1 MAGISRK
8 EITIPNILTFLRILM
23 AITAAIL
30 FRENTFHAFA
40 ASMLIV
46 ASFLD
51 FFDGWYA
58 RKFHQTT
65 RLGTHLDP
73 FADKVLIAVV
83 FVVLSFAFRWIWF
96 SLFVAII
103 LLREI
108 LITIFRMVVRRK
120 SGDFVPASRLGKL
133 KTTVQCV
140 VGDSLLFYIYIMPGM
155 LPDRNWFIFIVML
168 ATTFVTVDSGLRYL
182 LPRCSDGKKR
192 SVIERLIQSAFGVSA
207 REV

>member
-8 EITIPNILTFLRILM
+8 EITIPNILTLLRILM
-23 AITAAIL
+23 AIAAAIM
-30 FRENTFHAFA
+30 FREKTFPAFA

-83 FVVLSFAFRWIWF
+83 FVVLSIAFRWIWF

-103 LLREI
+103 LVREL
-108 LITIFRMVVRRK
+108 LITIFRMIVRRK
-120 SGDFVPASRLGKL
+120 SGDFVPASKLGKL

-140 VGDSLLFYIYIMPGM
+140 VGDSLIFYIYIMPGM
-155 LPDRNWFIFIVML
+155 LPDHNWFIFTVML
-168 ATTFVTVDSGLRYL
+168 ATTFITVDSGLRYL
-182 LPRCSDGKKR
+182 LPRCQDGKKR
-192 SVIERLIQSAFGVSA
+192 SVIERLIQSIFGVSA